1 MSTANDPRSAEKQDI
16 AKVLDV
22 CKSPED
28 AKQLMDIGY
37 RVITPNSGSLS
48 VKTFIGKGFTQDYL
62 DVQLHKRLELREEAA
77 LAQEVL
83 EEARRA
89 ELIRRN
95 AEAQAK
101 KDAAAQVK
109 VPTAAATL
117 PVLVDPSTVGK
128 TTLGIFSMNG
138 VQYKMK
144 GDILRVFNDDGH
156 PHPDS
161 PAYVTSKNEVVV
173 MMTIVN
179 GVQTYPYILTK
190 NSTMYTCVKNYV
202 RVTYPYVP
210 PPATPVQQGSGASQ
224 VRLQVEDVDDSD
236 ESSVSGHRV
245 LFRPILETGRQHD
258 LKRRF
263 HRRLKDM
270 KRSGSE
276 VERNA
281 STLYGKIDKW
291 MKEPNHCDL
300 TLFEAFREY
309 IRPNLGKCRYRQ
321 RVQVWHET
329 SFLLQINKNQYW
341 SQTQIKTLARLCAGL
356 NVADSDGMFASE
368 TNYPLA

>member
-48 VKTFIGKGFTQDYL
+48 VMTFIGKGFTQDYL

-117 PVLVDPSTVGK
+117 MSSLIHAPS
-128 TTLGIFSMNG
+128 
-138 VQYKMK
+138 
-144 GDILRVFNDDGH
+144 
-156 PHPDS
+156 
-161 PAYVTSKNEVVV
+161 E
-173 MMTIVN
+173 
-179 GVQTYPYILTK
+179 
-190 NSTMYTCVKNYV
+190 
-202 RVTYPYVP
+202 
-210 PPATPVQQGSGASQ
+210 
-224 VRLQVEDVDDSD
+224 RLH
-236 ESSVSGHRV
+236 SVS
-245 LFRPILETGRQHD
+245 FR
-258 LKRRF
+258 
-263 HRRLKDM
+263 
-270 KRSGSE
+270 
-276 VERNA
+276 
-281 STLYGKIDKW
+281 
-291 MKEPNHCDL
+291 
-300 TLFEAFREY
+300 
-309 IRPNLGKCRYRQ
+309 
-321 RVQVWHET
+321 
-329 SFLLQINKNQYW
+329 
-341 SQTQIKTLARLCAGL
+341 
-356 NVADSDGMFASE
+356 
-368 TNYPLA
+368 